1 MDLDCLFRT
10 DLSAP
15 RFQAFA
21 PMRRRLR
28 TGPLRPAT
36 GEQRNHGNFA
46 AFDSHHA
53 LTPTAPA
60 RLQLSQE
67 QPCPIRDL

>member
-15 RFQAFA
+15 RFLAFA
-21 PMRRRLR
+21 PMRRRLG

-36 GEQRNHGNFA
+36 GEHRNHGNFA
-46 AFDSHHA
+46 AFDPHHA
-53 LTPTAPA
+53 LTPAGPA

-67 QPCPIRDL
+67 QP